1 MHKRLTEITLRSLK
15 PPSAGR
21 LVVADTEA
29 RGLSFRVSASGTRDW
44 LVRYRVKGRPGQ
56 HATSPG
62 PYPAV
67 TLAAARERTFKVV
80 AAAKGGTDL
89 PDQERQQAALA
100 AEATKDTVASVS
112 QEFTKRRLRER
123 GRAPSYVAA
132 VERMF
137 RDHVLP
143 RWRDRDIHSITRRD
157 VVALLDAIADD
168 GFPILANRTLAAVR
182 AMFNWA
188 INRGILETSPAH
200 RLDRPGEEQQRDRTL
215 TADEIGALWPQF
227 AAAGYPFGLFF
238 QMTLATGQRRE
249 EVARMRWADVD
260 LEARTWNLSSEQ
272 TKARRA
278 HIVPLSG
285 LALEILARAREEGGK
300 LAEAR
305 GKTGDE
311 LGAYV
316 FTTTGDRPIRGFGK
330 AKARVDKATTEARAK
345 NGPAAPAPWTIH
357 DLRRTVATGL
367 GMLGASRLVIGR
379 VLNHADK
386 SVTGIYDKHDYL
398 AEKRHALDAWATYL
412 GNVTKPPGENV
423 VTMDGKRRRKASR

>member
-1 MHKRLTEITLRSLK
+1 MHKRLTELTLKSLRA
-15 PPSAGR
+15 PAQGR
-21 LVVADTEA
+21 LVVADTQA
-29 RGLSFRVSASGTRDW
+29 PGLSFRVSAAGKRDW

-56 HATSPG
+56 RATSPG

-67 TLAAARERTFKVV
+67 TLAAARERALKVI
-80 AAAKGGTDL
+80 AAAKGGNDL
-89 PDQERQQAALA
+89 PEQERQRAALA
-100 AEATKDTVASVS
+100 LAARKHTVANVA
-112 QEFTKRRLRER
+112 QEFVRRRLREK

-137 RDHVLP
+137 NDHVLP
-143 RWRDRDIHSITRRD
+143 RWRDRDIHSITRGD

-168 GFPILANRTLAAVR
+168 GYPILANRTLAAVR

-188 INRGILETSPAH
+188 INRGILESSPAH
-200 RLDRPGEEQQRDRTL
+200 RLDRPGEERQRDRTL
-215 TADEIGALWPQF
+215 SADEIGALWPQF
-227 AAAGYPFGLFF
+227 VAAGYPFGKFF

-249 EVARMRWADVD
+249 EVARMRWADID
-260 LEARTWNLSSEQ
+260 LEGRTWNLSSEQ

-278 HIVPLSG
+278 HIVPLSD
-285 LALEILARAREEGGK
+285 LAIDILTGAREEAGK
-300 LAEAR
+300 LALAR
-305 GKTGDE
+305 GE
-311 LGAYV
+311 ASAEPGAYV

-345 NGPAAPAPWTIH
+345 DGLDALAPWTIH

-379 VLNHADK
+379 LLNHADK

-398 AEKRHALDAWATYL
+398 AEKRHALDAWSTYL
-412 GNVTKPPGENV
+412 GNVTKPRGANV
-423 VTMDGKRRRKASR
+423 VAIGGKARGTAKK